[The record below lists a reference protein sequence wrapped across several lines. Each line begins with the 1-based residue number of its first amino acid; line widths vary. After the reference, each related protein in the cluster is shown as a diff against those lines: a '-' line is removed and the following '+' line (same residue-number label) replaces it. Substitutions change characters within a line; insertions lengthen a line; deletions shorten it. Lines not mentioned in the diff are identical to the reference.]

1 MDSLP
6 LYEEHSCALGV
17 VMMNYLD
24 ELNGREEPTAETSR
38 EQQKHLAQGW
48 VANGDFLDSLRDAL
62 QLWDAVRSPFY
73 GRSKLITPA
82 NMTAQVYAAVTTAGA
97 EVTDR
102 SMWDEADQ
110 WLSQRR

>member
-1 MDSLP
+1 
-6 LYEEHSCALGV
+6 
-17 VMMNYLD
+17 MNYLD

-62 QLWDAVRSPFY
+62 QLWDAVRSPRY
-73 GRSKLITPA
+73 GRSKLITTA
-82 NMTAQVYAAVTTAGA
+82 NMAVQVYAGVKTAGA

-102 SMWDEADQ
+102 SMWDEANQ

>member
-1 MDSLP
+1 MLSLP

-24 ELNGREEPTAETSR
+24 ELNGKEDPTAETSR

-62 QLWDAVRSPFY
+62 QLWDAVRPFPP
-73 GRSKLITPA
+73 PA
-82 NMTAQVYAAVTTAGA
+82 HSGVASATG
-97 EVTDR
+97 
-102 SMWDEADQ
+102 
-110 WLSQRR
+110 